1 MEKTVGEFFLS
12 TDNQKLQFDVIH
24 TFLTSS
30 YWSEGISKSRLKK
43 AVENSLNIGAY
54 VQGKQVG
61 YMRVVTDKATFAY
74 LCDVFVLESERGKGL
89 SKEMMTFMQELP
101 ELQNLRRF
109 MLATRDAHG
118 LYSQF
123 GFVSP
128 QNPDR
133 LMEITK
139 PGLYKTLKD

>member
-30 YWSEGISKSRLKK
+30 YWSEGISKSRFKT

-54 VQGKQVG
+54 VQDKQVG

-109 MLATRDAHG
+109 MLATKDAHG

-128 QNPDR
+128 QRPER

-139 PGLYKTLKD
+139 PDLYKTLKD